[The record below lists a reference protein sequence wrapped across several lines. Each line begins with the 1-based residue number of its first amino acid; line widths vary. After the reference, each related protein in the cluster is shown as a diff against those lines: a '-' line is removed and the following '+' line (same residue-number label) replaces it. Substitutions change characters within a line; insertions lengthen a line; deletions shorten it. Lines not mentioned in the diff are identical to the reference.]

1 LLIIWIAWHAS
12 SGLALQVVERQSEIK
27 GTIVRKKQLYD
38 TCQKWKDFRAKVVV
52 QQDDSG
58 V

>member
-1 LLIIWIAWHAS
+1 MWIAWHAS